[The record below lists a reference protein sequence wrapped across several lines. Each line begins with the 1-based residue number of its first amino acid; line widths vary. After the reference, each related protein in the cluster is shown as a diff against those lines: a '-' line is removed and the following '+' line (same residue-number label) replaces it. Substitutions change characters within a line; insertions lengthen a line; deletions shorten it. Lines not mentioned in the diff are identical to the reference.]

1 MAGREHL
8 HHDDTP
14 SALAILADLLDHRS
28 RLPAGYEPTGT
39 GAWVD
44 WDALGCSWLSSSEV
58 AAVHIA
64 RGCAIAER
72 CGGLPIE
79 VAASVRSAVEELT
92 GGRTTIVEPVD
103 IVDPDADDPG
113 IDAYDYAEPVGLDP
127 YHPDQPA
134 VDARAGADAGA
145 GVEL

>member
-1 MAGREHL
+1 MTGREHL

-14 SALAILADLLDHRS
+14 SALAILADLLDHRA
-28 RLPAGYEPTGT
+28 RFPAGYEPTGT

-58 AAVHIA
+58 AVVHIA

-72 CGGLPIE
+72 HGGLPIE
-79 VAASVRSAVEELT
+79 AAASVRSAVEELT
-92 GGRTTIVEPVD
+92 GGWTTIVEPVD
-103 IVDPDADDPG
+103 IDDPG
-113 IDAYDYAEPVGLDP
+113 TDAYAEPVGLDP
-127 YHPDQPA
+127 YHRDQPA